1 MYVEKGD
8 KMSYITCIS
17 VRQYESKEEKEKVH
31 AIAFSKLIEY
41 VYGDF
46 GTGYSRFMAKEWIRE
61 QFNPNIDNYIIDGTY
76 QIGEFIDKNT
86 GFIPENLIQ
95 QFYKE
100 FGHDVLHG
108 IPDEDT
114 EGLRIVT
121 LTKQNL
127 IELIRERCEII
138 GDELKDKTKFVDIDY
153 ENLSPKRQKVFVTD
167 LLKAFRNE
175 SSNWKRAAK
184 YVRLD
189 EKGRVCWTP
198 CVVDQS
204 YRDEISWLSE
214 IVNNYNWDC
223 IDVILCGY

>member
-1 MYVEKGD
+1 
-8 KMSYITCIS
+8 MSYITCIS
-17 VRQYESKEEKEKVH
+17 VRQYESNEEKEKVH
-31 AIAFSKLIEY
+31 GIAFSKLIEY

-46 GTGYSRFMAKEWIRE
+46 GTGHSRFMAKEWIRE

-76 QIGEFIDKNT
+76 QIGEFIDKNA

-121 LTKQNL
+121 MTKQNL

-153 ENLSPKRQKVFVTD
+153 EDLSPKRQKAFVTD

>member
-1 MYVEKGD
+1 
-8 KMSYITCIS
+8 MSYVTCIS
-17 VRQYESKEEKEKVH
+17 VRQYNSKEEKEKVH
-31 AIAFSKLIEY
+31 TVAFSKLIEY
-41 VYGDF
+41 IYGDF
-46 GTGYSRFMAKEWIRE
+46 GTGHSRFMAKEWIRE

-76 QIGEFIDKNT
+76 QVGEFIDKNA
-86 GFIPENLIQ
+86 GLIPENLVQ

-100 FGHDVLHG
+100 FGHDVLNG

-121 LTKQNL
+121 LTKQDL

-138 GDELKDKTKFVDIDY
+138 SDELKDKTKFVDTDY
-153 ENLSPKRQKVFVTD
+153 EDLSSKRQKAFVSD
-167 LLKAFRNE
+167 LLKTFRNE
-175 SSNWKRAAK
+175 SSNWKQAAK

-189 EKGRVCWTP
+189 KEGRVCWTP
-198 CVVDQS
+198 CIVDQS
-204 YRDEISWLSE
+204 YRDEISWLCE